1 MEIDQW
7 MLERL
12 RSYVAQRMTGVFD
25 LEFESED
32 PEFLA
37 YIERMVDFLHFLSES
52 EPPLQRVCNYKPTS
66 FATSK
71 LAPMFAEWSKSK
83 EPMNLEGLPGQLR
96 ARFPKIPL
104 SFPSGRDAF
113 FIQQQRF
120 EDKMD
125 DIKQVLGPDFEPE
138 QLRPDC
144 GSYRHMTFPAPTTE
158 ADFKWMAEDF
168 VDALQIKAF
177 DFGQLRLLDHKRRI
191 PGQPSEVG
199 AVLEAI
205 GERYLKTIRKEKE
218 RVQKKEFQRV
228 QAAIE
233 RLLAATKGFKFY
245 SNANPADSG
254 LPLET
259 EYTCETA
266 SGGQSA
272 GKCLLFIGVGAEEL
286 VYLASFWG

>member
-12 RSYVAQRMTGVFD
+12 RSYVKQRMTGVFD

-37 YIERMVDFLHFLSES
+37 YIERMVDFLHFLAES
-52 EPPLQRVCNYKPTS
+52 EPPVQRVCNYKPTS

-71 LAPMFAEWSKSK
+71 LAPMFVEWSKSK
-83 EPMNLEGLPGQLR
+83 EPMNLEGLPAQLR
-96 ARFPKIPL
+96 ARFPKIPS
-104 SFPSGRDAF
+104 SFPAGRDAF

-168 VDALQIKAF
+168 SGRAANQ
-177 DFGQLRLLDHKRRI
+177 GLRLRTTASTDHKRRI
-191 PGQPSEVG
+191 PGQPWKSERSWKPSANG
-199 AVLEAI
+199 TSRPFA
-205 GERYLKTIRKEKE
+205 RKRNASK
-218 RVQKKEFQRV
+218 RRNSSASKPP
-228 QAAIE
+228 
-233 RLLAATKGFKFY
+233 
-245 SNANPADSG
+245 SNAS
-254 LPLET
+254 
-259 EYTCETA
+259 
-266 SGGQSA
+266 
-272 GKCLLFIGVGAEEL
+272 
-286 VYLASFWG
+286 

>member
-1 MEIDQW
+1 
-7 MLERL
+7 
-12 RSYVAQRMTGVFD
+12 
-25 LEFESED
+25 
-32 PEFLA
+32 
-37 YIERMVDFLHFLSES
+37 
-52 EPPLQRVCNYKPTS
+52 
-66 FATSK
+66 
-71 LAPMFAEWSKSK
+71 
-83 EPMNLEGLPGQLR
+83 
-96 ARFPKIPL
+96 
-104 SFPSGRDAF
+104 
-113 FIQQQRF
+113 
-120 EDKMD
+120 
-125 DIKQVLGPDFEPE
+125 
-138 QLRPDC
+138 
-144 GSYRHMTFPAPTTE
+144 MTFPAPTTE

-168 VDALQIKAF
+168 VDALKIKAF
-177 DFGQLRLLDHKRRI
+177 DFGQLRLLDHKRRV

-272 GKCLLFIGVGAEEL
+272 GKCLLLIGVGAEEL